1 MKPKQRLGRGI
12 DALFSNTAVSTT
24 SGIVDLSVS
33 DILPNPAQPRKAFG
47 DDKLAELSE
56 SIKKNGVLSPL
67 LVRRNN
73 SKFEII
79 AGERRFRA
87 AILAGIEKIPSII
100 RDVSDGDSFRL
111 SIIENIQREDLN
123 PMEEAEAYYTLNKHY
138 HQTHHDI
145 AEVVSKDRSTVSNS
159 LRLNSLPEV
168 VKESLRG
175 GEITT
180 GHARAI
186 LMLAGFPE
194 QISLH
199 KDVISKKLSVRET
212 ERLAAKNI
220 RKKPYSKKGGASDL
234 EQLSHIL
241 TEKLST
247 RVLCSWT
254 KKKGR
259 ILIEVL
265 SREDFGRIAS
275 LISLNEPPL

>member
-12 DALFSNTAVSTT
+12 DALFSNSAISTT
-24 SGIVDLSVS
+24 SGIVDLSVH
-33 DILPNPAQPRKAFG
+33 DILPNPTQPRKIFG

-56 SIKKNGVLSPL
+56 SIKKNGLLSPL

-123 PMEEAEAYYTLNKHY
+123 PMEEAEAYYTLNKQY
-138 HQTHHDI
+138 HQTHNDI
-145 AEVVSKDRSTVSNS
+145 ADAVSKDRSTVSNS
-159 LRLNSLPEV
+159 LRLISLPEI
-168 VKESLRG
+168 VKKSLRE

-186 LMLAGFPE
+186 LMLEGFTE
-194 QISLH
+194 QLSFH
-199 KDVISKKLSVRET
+199 KVIVSKKLSVRES
-212 ERLAAKNI
+212 ERLASKNV
-220 RKKPYSKKGGASDL
+220 RKKTAPKRGWISDL
-234 EQLSHIL
+234 DRLSHIL

-247 RVLCSWT
+247 KVLCSWT
-254 KKKGR
+254 RNKGK
-259 ILIEVL
+259 ILIEVH

-275 LISLNEPPL
+275 LFSLKEPPL

>member
-1 MKPKQRLGRGI
+1 MKSKQRLGRGI
-12 DALFSNTAVSTT
+12 DALFSNTAVSTNL
-24 SGIVDLSVS
+24 GIVDLSVS
-33 DILPNPAQPRKAFG
+33 DILPNPTQPRKIID

-56 SIKKNGVLSPL
+56 SIKKNGFLSPI

-111 SIIENIQREDLN
+111 SIVENVQREDLN
-123 PMEEAEAYYTLNKHY
+123 PMEEAEAYYALNKY
-138 HQTHHDI
+138 FHQTHNDI
-145 AEVVSKDRSTVSNS
+145 AGAVSKDRSTISNS
-159 LRLNSLPEV
+159 LRLISLPEV
-168 VKESLRG
+168 IKESLRA

-186 LMLAGFPE
+186 LMLASFPE

-199 KDVISKKLSVRET
+199 KTVVSKKLSVRET
-212 ERLAAKNI
+212 EMLASKNI
-220 RKKPYSKKGGASDL
+220 RKKASPKKGVASDL
-234 EQLSHIL
+234 ERLSHIL

-247 RVLCSWT
+247 RVICSWT
-254 KKKGR
+254 KKKGK
-259 ILIEVL
+259 ILIEIH

-275 LISLNEPPL
+275 LLSLKETPI

>member
-1 MKPKQRLGRGI
+1 MKSKQRLGRGI
-12 DALFSNTAVSTT
+12 DALFSNTAVSTN

-33 DILPNPAQPRKAFG
+33 DVLPNPTQPRKIID

-56 SIKKNGVLSPL
+56 SIKKNGLLSPI

-111 SIIENIQREDLN
+111 SIVENVQREDLN
-123 PMEEAEAYYTLNKHY
+123 PMEEAEAYYALNKHF
-138 HQTHHDI
+138 HQTHNDI
-145 AEVVSKDRSTVSNS
+145 AGAVSKDRSTISNS
-159 LRLNSLPEV
+159 LRLISLPEV
-168 VKESLRG
+168 IKESLRA

-180 GHARAI
+180 GDARAI
-186 LMLAGFPE
+186 LMLTGFPE
-194 QISLH
+194 LISLH
-199 KDVISKKLSVRET
+199 KTVVSKKLSVRET
-212 ERLAAKNI
+212 EKLASKNI
-220 RKKPYSKKGGASDL
+220 RTKTSPKKGVASDL
-234 EQLSHIL
+234 ERLSHVL

-247 RVLCSWT
+247 RVICSWT
-254 KKKGR
+254 KKKGK
-259 ILIEVL
+259 ILIEVH

-275 LISLNEPPL
+275 LLSLKEPPI